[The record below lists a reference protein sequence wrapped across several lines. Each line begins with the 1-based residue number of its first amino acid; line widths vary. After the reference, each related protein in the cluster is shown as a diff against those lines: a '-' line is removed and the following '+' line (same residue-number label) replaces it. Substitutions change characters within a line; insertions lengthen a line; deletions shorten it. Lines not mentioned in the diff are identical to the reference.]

1 MLALSSKMEIINKRN
16 KGGPMTKEKVVIDC
30 NIDDEWSSFITSH
43 NQDLSE
49 SDLSDL
55 SDNKSDLSD
64 LSDLSDNEGECEGEL
79 SVSKYN
85 IEEDR
90 DVFGN
95 TLNSFVAKTKHVS
108 GNKTHSNNNSNIA
121 IPEPSDIYI
130 STKSKIAYLTDP
142 IDLKI
147 FWDIPII
154 PYATAKNGV
163 IKKQIKFNSK
173 TLEELNIIQERLQ
186 TELYYEEHV
195 MSHID
200 NPSGRI
206 KFKDIR
212 KVTIGISKKDIMSYR
227 SKKKQAFYN
236 CFVMIIRLKIDG
248 LFREFHI
255 KVFNTGKM
263 EIPGVQ
269 NDMMFELV
277 LKNIIEILQPYS
289 DKKLEYNK
297 KSDTVLIN
305 SNFNCGFYI
314 DRERLYD
321 ILKYKYNIQAIYD
334 PCSYPGIQSKF
345 YYNSEL
351 GIQTGIQTG
360 STAKTNAK
368 NAKTAN
374 AKALKNNI
382 KTEPL
387 KTENIENTNISN
399 LTEVSFMVFRTG
411 SVLIVGMC
419 EENVLVEIYKF
430 LKTLLKAEFSKI
442 YQGLIDME
450 SHNNIKNKKKKIRK
464 KLITIL

>member
-1 MLALSSKMEIINKRN
+1 MLALSSKTETINTRAKRV
-16 KGGPMTKEKVVIDC
+16 PRVKEKAVIDC

-43 NQDLSE
+43 TEDISE
-49 SDLSDL
+49 SDISEGE
-55 SDNKSDLSD
+55 
-64 LSDLSDNEGECEGEL
+64 SDNEGDISDSEL
-79 SVSKYN
+79 SDLKEELE
-85 IEEDR
+85 IDLKEDR

-95 TLNSFVAKTKHVS
+95 TLNSFVSKPKHVS
-108 GNKTHSNNNSNIA
+108 VNNNNSSNIA
-121 IPEPSDIYI
+121 IPEPSNIYI

-147 FWDIPII
+147 FWDIPVI

-173 TLEELNIIQERLQ
+173 TPEELNIIQERLQ

-200 NPSGRI
+200 NPNGRI

-277 LKNIIEILQPYS
+277 LKNIIEILQPYTE
-289 DKKLEYNK
+289 KQLEYNK

-345 YYNSEL
+345 YYDSEL

-360 STAKTNAK
+360 ATAKTNAK
-368 NAKTAN
+368 NAKNAT
-374 AKALKNNI
+374 AKALKNN
-382 KTEPL
+382 TNTL
-387 KTENIENTNISN
+387 KTEKTTDALNTENNI
-399 LTEVSFMVFRTG
+399 TEVSFMVFRTG

-419 EENVLVEIYKF
+419 EENVLVEIYEF
-430 LKTLLKAEFSKI
+430 LKTLLKTEFSEI

-464 KLITIL
+464 KLITVL